1 MDIWQFFLLEKSHLV
16 SMKNRIHLVI
26 SWPFNN
32 KLKMFTFKGAIPY
45 RWLHVYAAHW
55 ALSIKENLNDI
66 YHVVL

>member
-32 KLKMFTFKGAIPY
+32 KLKCLRLREPFHTGGYMYMLLIGRY
-45 RWLHVYAAHW
+45 R
-55 ALSIKENLNDI
+55 SKKI
-66 YHVVL
+66 